1 MEGNIYIL
9 VLVRKR
15 KKLKKRAKKSKIPL
29 QRSISKS
36 SYPVSNKELRM
47 AERWD
52 HMPRAASGVPDTTV
66 SGFMYVLVTD
76 FMNVQS
82 REPTMQ
88 TSLRV
93 YVRPRGSTPVSLL
106 FLLLF

>member
-1 MEGNIYIL
+1 MGPYAEGGL
-9 VLVRKR
+9 
-15 KKLKKRAKKSKIPL
+15 
-29 QRSISKS
+29 
-36 SYPVSNKELRM
+36 
-47 AERWD
+47 
-52 HMPRAASGVPDTTV
+52 GVPDTTV